1 MELLRVLVKELEAVV
16 ASHATLALTL
26 LAPKCARVFLQ
37 SLGPVVPLSV
47 KQDDVKPLWAQKMAL
62 CYYLALENMDHRAQ
76 FSASRVTKSMDQ
88 LLISRHAFLIIMSY
102 TGQNNLIVQVK
113 LEDFFF

>member
-1 MELLRVLVKELEAVV
+1 MELLRVLVKELEAVA

-26 LAPKCARVFLQ
+26 SAPKCVRVFLQ
-37 SLGPVVPLSV
+37 SLGLEVPPSV

-62 CYYLALENMDHRAQ
+62 CYYLALESMDHRAQ

-88 LLISRHAFLIIMSY
+88 LLMSRHVFLIIMSY
-102 TGQNNLIVQVK
+102 TGQSHLIVQVIYERCF
-113 LEDFFF
+113 L